1 MVFAPSAIAPSLG
14 RISPT
19 AKLEQLFS
27 LAAAKGLMPET
38 RGTLNLAVPAVV
50 SNALLRK
57 ITADWSYQKPR
68 ALPAARAQL
77 KTVLLDCPF
86 SLELRLAECEVPLAS
101 LASLEPGT
109 LLALPRR
116 ADATAVILAEGR
128 PLFQGNIVRMG
139 DRRAVRVGSR
149 IHEADVAKEW

>member
-1 MVFAPSAIAPSLG
+1 MPPEEKNLCLSFEI
-14 RISPT
+14 T
-19 AKLEQLFS
+19 
-27 LAAAKGLMPET
+27 MPET